1 MRCEEFS
8 LWKVNMSEHTLL
20 YLSQGD
26 LSYKNN
32 DHTLLYLNQGGVSYK
47 NNEKIIYAENLIIGQ
62 ILADVPLADIPFDL
76 STYELKPDEVK
87 MLVTKYNKSTGQFL
101 SIVETIGQ
109 LIFRGKEGEV
119 FLNNGYRAE
128 NSKLLYIARKLQIPN
143 SFRGCMFSKHK
154 RLFEKRK
161 LSPDVSR
168 IYYYN
173 Y

>member
-1 MRCEEFS
+1 MP
-8 LWKVNMSEHTLL
+8 EHTLL
-20 YLSQGD
+20 CLNQGD

-32 DHTLLYLNQGGVSYK
+32 DHTPLYLNQGGVSYK

-62 ILADVPLADIPFDL
+62 ILWLADVPFDL

-109 LIFRGKEGEV
+109 LIFWGNEGEV
-119 FLNNGYRAE
+119 FLDNGYRAE
-128 NSKLLYIARKLQIPN
+128 NSKLLYIARKLKIPN
-143 SFRGCMFSKHK
+143 SFRGSIFTKHK